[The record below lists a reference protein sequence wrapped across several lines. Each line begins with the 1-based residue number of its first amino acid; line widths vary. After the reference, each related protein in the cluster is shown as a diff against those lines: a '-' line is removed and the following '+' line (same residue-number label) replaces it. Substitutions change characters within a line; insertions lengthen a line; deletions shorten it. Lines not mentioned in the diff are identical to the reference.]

1 MTDPVPPIATGRYES
16 DMPEAVAFLGHCML
30 RLARALDELPVEIDS
45 LNRSLGS
52 YATAGQLQQRPS
64 PAEGGI
70 LKRHWWRYW
79 QPAT

>member
-45 LNRSLGS
+45 LNYL
-52 YATAGQLQQRPS
+52 AGTVSEL
-64 PAEGGI
+64 AEAIEKHAANGEG
-70 LKRHWWRYW
+70 
-79 QPAT
+79 